1 MKKIAR
7 LLVITATLL
16 LTSLTAKASHIVGG
30 EIYYDSLG
38 NNMYKITIEVFRD
51 CGSATDFDNPVE
63 YTVFYG
69 DGTFWGMFS
78 VPIFSRNVLPIV
90 YDDPCVDP
98 PNDICI
104 ERAIY
109 IDTLTLPFDVT
120 GYHISYQR
128 CCWAA
133 NIENIVSPDQN
144 GITLTNYIPGS
155 SLVDVHNQ
163 GARFINYPPLVL
175 CSNNTLTFDHSAF
188 DPDGDSLA
196 YEIAAP
202 YLGGSSGSVTP
213 NPETPPP
220 YTDVTWEAGFSAA
233 QPFGVGS
240 SIIVDPITGM
250 VDFTPDMIG
259 TFVAG
264 IAVKEY
270 REGILINTKIRTYGY
285 RVVACEAVIP
295 LVIELAQSPGVPGI
309 PSTAQLLED
318 CGDLDIVV
326 RRLDSTYVLGIDVL
340 VTGTAIN
347 GVDFTYISDT
357 LTLPIGVLSDTI
369 HVETMYDQITEGNE
383 TFTISIIVQNLCGSE
398 EFDTTTMTV
407 TVLDYIDMTIT
418 ETDSVNVCADFGEGT
433 YLWCN
438 VQNGYPPYSYYW
450 TPAMPNN
457 DTVIVTPNMLQPNL
471 NQFYVIAG
479 DACGKSIQSGTID
492 VYNQCPLIVPNVMTP
507 NEDGTN
513 DALII
518 ANLEDFDKVELKI
531 FNRWGALIYENGAYQ
546 NDWKGIDKGGEP
558 LNDGTY
564 FYLVTPVSEKYE
576 YDDQQKT
583 LYTLHGF
590 FQLVSKK

>member
-1 MKKIAR
+1 MKKIMQ
-7 LLVITATLL
+7 LLLITATLL
-16 LTSLTAKASHIVGG
+16 LTSLTARASHIVGG

-51 CGSATDFDNPVE
+51 CGSLTDFDDPIP

-69 DGTFWGMFS
+69 DGTFWGTFN
-78 VPIFSRNVLPIV
+78 VPIFSRNILPIV
-90 YDDPCVDP
+90 YDDPCVTP

-196 YEIAAP
+196 YELAAP
-202 YLGGSSGSVTP
+202 YLGGDQLNITP

-240 SIIVDPITGM
+240 SIIVDPVTGM
-250 VDFTPDMIG
+250 IDFTPNLIG
-259 TFVAG
+259 NYVAG
-264 IAVKEY
+264 VAVKEY

-285 RVVACEAVIP
+285 RVVACQVEIP
-295 LVIELAQSPGVPGI
+295 LEVSITGTGDLV
-309 PSTAQLLED
+309 ED
-318 CGDLDIVV
+318 CAFAGFIVE
-326 RRLDSTYVLGIDVL
+326 RTDATDSIIVQVMLA
-340 VTGTAIN
+340 GTATN
-347 GVDFTYISDT
+347 GVDYNYIPDT
-357 LTLPIGVLSDTI
+357 LIIPAGVLSDTI
-369 HVETMYDQITEGNE
+369 GIQAVLDSIVEGNE
-383 TFTISIIVQNLCGSE
+383 TVEFNIIIENPCDGT
-398 EFDTTTMTV
+398 FDTTSIT
-407 TVLDYIDMTIT
+407 LEIIDYIPMTIT

-433 YLWCN
+433 YIWCN
-438 VQNGYPPYSYYW
+438 VQNGVPPYVYVW
-450 TPAMPNN
+450 TPGMPNN
-457 DTVIVTPNMLQPNL
+457 DTVLITPNMLQPNL
-471 NQFYVIAG
+471 NQYSVVVG
-479 DACGKSIQSGTID
+479 DHCGKAIQSATID

-507 NEDGTN
+507 NGDGTN

-518 ANLEDFDKVELKI
+518 TNLEDFDRVELKI
-531 FNRWGALIYENGAYQ
+531 FNRWGALIYENSAYQ
-546 NDWKGIDKGGEP
+546 NDWKGIDKGGNT

-564 FYLVTPVSEKYE
+564 FYLVTPLSEKYE

-590 FQLVSKK
+590 FQLVSVK